1 MQLRTKLI
9 LAFVVLSV
17 LPLAGITI
25 YAYASSLRA
34 FRATVEE
41 EARELTREM
50 NDRMELVTAEL
61 DDRIHRLGELPYE
74 VLVAGENASSKSP
87 EADQFLAQLMG
98 EMGDSARLVE
108 ALEFMP
114 RAPAAPPGKA
124 GAPGPPH
131 FGHDGQE
138 PMVIQL
144 SGLWA
149 VGGES
154 AGSAGNV
161 EVLRMGNT
169 SLFVPRALMQGE
181 NFELRV
187 KEPVDLEQLLASVGV
202 ELDDDW
208 AAFAAQ
214 AAETGLEMA
223 KEMARRAEE
232 HKQSADEQ
240 PMAMLRDVE
249 VVRGEAPR
257 IEVSSGDDVE
267 AAVESNEERSL
278 RELKKWAGQRDRRR
292 APRLPLKGDF
302 GTAVRRDGR
311 VVGDVRA
318 RVDAGR
324 VLLSVLS
331 RTRTEQGELPFAV
344 DSAGQIY
351 ALDPDAET
359 SLRDLGLEDLYGAP
373 ESAGPRHAS
382 DNWVVVTQ
390 KAPELGV
397 AFGIARPVG
406 DSLGAI
412 RRATGRNLGVG
423 LALVALAMLGVVP
436 LSTRM
441 TRHIT
446 ALSDGVDQLARGDL
460 ETRVEVPSRDEIGKL
475 GAAFNHMAGELAENQ
490 RKLVHQE
497 RLQKELEMCRQIQ
510 EELLPQRSCRLPFA
524 EVRALTIPAREVGGD
539 FFNYFALPDGSVA
552 LLMGDVSG
560 KGVPAALL
568 MANLQATL
576 RARLP
581 LEPDLSTLAARI
593 DVELEASTPAES
605 YLTVFIAVV
614 TPDAR
619 QMRYVNAGHNTQ
631 YVCRGDG
638 RIESMRSTG
647 RPLGLL
653 SGGRFEELS
662 LDLAAGDELC
672 LFTDGLIEAE
682 NRRGEEFGTERLETL
697 LRDSRSEQPGIVV
710 DRIEAA
716 LSDHRGRTEAADDAT
731 MLVLRLE

>member
-34 FRATVEE
+34 FRTAVEE
-41 EARELTREM
+41 EAREMTREM

-61 DDRIHRLGELPYE
+61 DDRIDRLGELPYE
-74 VLVAGENASSKSP
+74 VLTAGENEAPDTP
-87 EADQFLAQLMG
+87 EADRFVSRLMR

-108 ALEFMP
+108 ALEFIP
-114 RAPAAPPGKA
+114 REAPAPPAEGEAPAAPPG
-124 GAPGPPH
+124 PG
-131 FGHDGQE
+131 G

-149 VGGES
+149 LGDQD
-154 AGSAGNV
+154 AGNDGNV

-169 SLFVPRALMQGE
+169 SLFVPRALMEGK
-181 NFELRV
+181 NFELHV
-187 KEPVDLEQLLASVGV
+187 KEPVDVEELLTSLGV
-202 ELDDDW
+202 ELDEEW
-208 AAFAAQ
+208 SAFAAE
-214 AAETGLEMA
+214 AAEAGLEIARQMA
-223 KEMARRAEE
+223 ER
-232 HKQSADEQ
+232 ADE
-240 PMAMLRDVE
+240 RHRVE
-249 VVRGEAPR
+249 VRREIETARGN
-257 IEVSSGDDVE
+257 VE
-267 AAVESNEERSL
+267 GARPPHP
-278 RELKKWAGQRDRRR
+278 
-292 APRLPLKGDF
+292 PRLPLPGDF
-302 GTAVRRDGR
+302 GTAVRRGGE
-311 VVGDVRA
+311 VVGNVRA
-318 RVDAGR
+318 KVDAGR

-331 RTRTEQGELPFAV
+331 RTRTDQGELPFAV
-344 DSAGQIY
+344 DREGQIY
-351 ALDPDAET
+351 ALDDEAEKT
-359 SLRDLGLEDLYGAP
+359 LRGLGLDDLYDAP
-373 ESAGPRHAS
+373 ETAGPRHPS

-397 AFGIARPVG
+397 TFGIARPVG

-412 RRATGRNLGVG
+412 RRATGRNFGVG
-423 LALVALAMLGVVP
+423 LALVALAMFGVVP

-441 TRHIT
+441 TRHLT
-446 ALSDGVDQLARGDL
+446 RLSEGVDRLAQGNLD
-460 ETRVEVPSRDEIGKL
+460 TRVEIGSRDEIGRL
-475 GAAFNHMAGELAENQ
+475 GSAFNHMAGQLAENQ

-497 RLQKELEMCRQIQ
+497 RLRKELEMCRQIQ
-510 EELLPQRSCRLPFA
+510 EELLPRRSCRLPFA

-581 LEPDLSTLAARI
+581 LEADLSTLASRI
-593 DVELEASTPAES
+593 DSELEATTPAES
-605 YLTVFIAVV
+605 YLTLFVAVV

-619 QMRYVNAGHNTQ
+619 RMRYVNAGHNTQ
-631 YVCRGDG
+631 YVCRTGG
-638 RIESMRSTG
+638 EIEPLASTG

-653 SGGRFEELS
+653 SGGRYEERTLE
-662 LDLAAGDELC
+662 LATGDAMC

-682 NRRGEEFGTERLETL
+682 NRRGEEFGAERLESL
-697 LRDSRSEQPGIVV
+697 LRDALREDPGAVV
-710 DRIEAA
+710 ERIEAA
-716 LSDHRGRTEAADDAT
+716 LTEHRGRTEAADDAT
-731 MLVLRLE
+731 VLVLRLV